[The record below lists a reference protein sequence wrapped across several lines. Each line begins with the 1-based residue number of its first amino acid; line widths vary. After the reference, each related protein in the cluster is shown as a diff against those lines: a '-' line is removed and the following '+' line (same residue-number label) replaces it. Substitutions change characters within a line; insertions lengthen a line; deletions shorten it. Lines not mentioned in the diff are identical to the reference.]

1 MYWYGLVKDFDNY
14 VIRNDGV
21 IINIITKRESKGCV
35 DNHGYLMVG
44 LTNEGKTKHFHLHR
58 LLGKAFIDGEDANH
72 YTIDHIDQN
81 KLNNDLSNLKLDGSE
96 DNDIYFS
103 GDIIQQSVSLVP
115 EIMNAELERY
125 SEKKHKHIDSLKRL
139 TNKLYKNS
147 YRLER
152 SNSNGKDFL
161 PILRS
166 ELKKFKK
173 LQSSWMLTL

>member
-1 MYWYGLVKDFDNY
+1 MLHNTPPNLSDLPVYQKALEIFALSQ
-14 VIRNDGV
+14 
-21 IINIITKRESKGCV
+21 NISL
-35 DNHGYLMVG
+35 YL
-44 LTNEGKTKHFHLHR
+44 N
-58 LLGKAFIDGEDANH
+58 
-72 YTIDHIDQN
+72 Q
-81 KLNNDLSNLKLDGSE
+81 DLSNLKTDGSE
-96 DNDIYFS
+96 DNNIYFS

-125 SEKKHKHIDSLKRL
+125 SDRKQKHIDSLKRL

-152 SNSNGKDFL
+152 TNSNGKDFL

-173 LQSSWMLTL
+173 LQKTWMLTL

>member
-1 MYWYGLVKDFDNY
+1 MLHDTPLNLSDLPVYQKALEIFTLSQNISMYL
-14 VIRNDGV
+14 
-21 IINIITKRESKGCV
+21 
-35 DNHGYLMVG
+35 
-44 LTNEGKTKHFHLHR
+44 
-58 LLGKAFIDGEDANH
+58 
-72 YTIDHIDQN
+72 N
-81 KLNNDLSNLKLDGSE
+81 KDLSDLKADGSE
-96 DNDIYFS
+96 DEHIYFS
-103 GDIIQQSVSLVP
+103 GDIVQQSVSLVP
-115 EIMNAELERY
+115 EIMNAELQRC
-125 SEKKHKHIDSLKRL
+125 SDRKHKHVDSLKRL

>member
-1 MYWYGLVKDFDNY
+1 MLHNTPPNLSDLPVYQKALEIFALSQ
-14 VIRNDGV
+14 
-21 IINIITKRESKGCV
+21 NISTYL
-35 DNHGYLMVG
+35 NH
-44 LTNEGKTKHFHLHR
+44 
-58 LLGKAFIDGEDANH
+58 
-72 YTIDHIDQN
+72 
-81 KLNNDLSNLKLDGSE
+81 DLSNLKSDGSE
-96 DNDIYFS
+96 DVDIYFS

-115 EIMNAELERY
+115 EIMNAEMERY
-125 SEKKHKHIDSLKRL
+125 SERRHKHIDSLKRL

-173 LQSSWMLTL
+173 LQRTWLLTL